1 MEGILFFF
9 NRYAANKA
17 YMLQFDIVTT
27 ALINHQNNRNHLI
40 LCQKV
45 SIILK
50 YANWEA
56 SQPILGCIILFSS

>member
-17 YMLQFDIVTT
+17 HMLQFDIVIT
-27 ALINHQNNRNHLI
+27 ALINHQNDWNHLI

-50 YANWEA
+50 YAN
-56 SQPILGCIILFSS
+56 